1 MKKTFQKQYGPWALI
16 TGANAG
22 IGKALARQIAAK
34 GVNIVAVARRQL
46 LLDELADELKTDF
59 GIEVRTIAKDLTEPG
74 AVEDLENETRDL
86 EIGLVVPNAGIEVS
100 GSFFETDYLRDQQM
114 LILNVV
120 VPEQMARL
128 FGSKLVA
135 RGHGG
140 ILLLSSLFG
149 YQGVPLVAHYSA
161 TKAYILAL
169 GEALNVELS
178 PQGVDVTVL
187 SPGLTDT
194 DMPAAMPIDFSK
206 MPIIEMTPEKVART
220 GLRALG
226 HQASIVPGLLNKI
239 FVFENRF
246 MPRSWPVKLFG
257 FLLKRSWEKREA
269 GGGAQVSQT

>member
-1 MKKTFQKQYGPWALI
+1 MSSTFIKKYGPWALI

-22 IGKALARQIAAK
+22 IGKALARAVAAK
-34 GVNIVAVARRQL
+34 GLNIVAVARRQP
-46 LLDELADELKTDF
+46 LLDELANELKTDF

-74 AVEDLENETRDL
+74 AVADLDKETRDL
-86 EIGLVVPNAGIEVS
+86 EIGLVIPNAGIEVS
-100 GSFFETDYLRDQQM
+100 GSFFETDYQRDQQM
-114 LILNVV
+114 LTLNVV
-120 VPEQMARL
+120 VPEQMARV

-161 TKAYILAL
+161 TKAYILSL
-169 GEALNVELS
+169 GEALNVELK
-178 PQGVDVTVL
+178 PQGIDVTVL

-194 DMPAAMPIDFSK
+194 DMPAAMPVDFSK
-206 MPIIEMTPEKVART
+206 MPIIKMTPENVARV
-220 GLRALG
+220 GIGALG

-246 MPRSWPVKLFG
+246 IPRSWPVKLFG
-257 FLLKRSWEKREA
+257 FLLKRSWRKEPSA
-269 GGGAQVSQT
+269 AAQVSRA